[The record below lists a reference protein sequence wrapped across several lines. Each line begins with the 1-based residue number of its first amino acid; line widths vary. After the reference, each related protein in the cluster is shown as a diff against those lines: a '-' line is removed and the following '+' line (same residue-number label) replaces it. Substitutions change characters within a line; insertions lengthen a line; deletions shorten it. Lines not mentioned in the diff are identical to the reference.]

1 MSVKTSRMGLHVS
14 LQQVRK
20 RICTTNAAMSLD
32 GSFVLQT
39 AFTNKLFWIGYQ
51 QKYKHMLPRT
61 KLLLE
66 LINEAVHA
74 AEG

>member
-1 MSVKTSRMGLHVS
+1 MSVKTSTMGLYMCH
-14 LQQVRK
+14 QQATK

-32 GSFVLQT
+32 RSFVSET
-39 AFTNKLFWIGYQ
+39 PFTKKFLWVGYQ
-51 QKYKHMLPRT
+51 QKYKHTLPRT

-74 AEG
+74 AKG